1 MGSTLTLVETARIE
15 ALLAL
20 LDPDSGGPCQVPGC
34 THDSHAHT
42 GLSASEGGMTAL
54 AA

>member
-20 LDPDSGGPCQVPGC
+20 LEPDAGGSCEVPGC
-34 THDSHAHT
+34 THAHPA
-42 GLSASEGGMTAL
+42 LSASESGMTAL

>member
-20 LDPDSGGPCQVPGC
+20 LEPDAGGSCEVPGC
-34 THDSHAHT
+34 THAHPV
-42 GLSASEGGMTAL
+42 LSASESGMTAL

>member
-1 MGSTLTLVETARIE
+1 MGSTLTLVEAARIE

-20 LDPDSGGPCQVPGC
+20 LDPDAGGTCQVPGC
-34 THDSHAHT
+34 THAHPA
-42 GLSASEGGMTAL
+42 LSAPESGMTVL

>member
-20 LDPDSGGPCQVPGC
+20 LEPDAGGSCEVPGC
-34 THDSHAHT
+34 THAQPA
-42 GLSASEGGMTAL
+42 LSISESGMTAL

>member
-1 MGSTLTLVETARIE
+1 MASTLTLVEAARIE

-20 LDPDSGGPCQVPGC
+20 LDPDAGGSCQVPGC
-34 THDSHAHT
+34 THAHPA
-42 GLSASEGGMTAL
+42 LSATESGMTVL

>member
-1 MGSTLTLVETARIE
+1 MRSTLTLVETARIE

-20 LDPDSGGPCQVPGC
+20 LDPDAGGSCQVPGC
-34 THDSHAHT
+34 THAHPA
-42 GLSASEGGMTAL
+42 LSASESGITVL

>member
-20 LDPDSGGPCQVPGC
+20 LDPDAGGSCQVPGC
-34 THDSHAHT
+34 THAHPA
-42 GLSASEGGMTAL
+42 LSSSESGMTAL

>member
-15 ALLAL
+15 DLLSL
-20 LDPDSGGPCQVPGC
+20 LDPDAGGLCQVPGC
-34 THDSHAHT
+34 THDHPA
-42 GLSASEGGMTAL
+42 LSTSESGMTAL

>member
-15 ALLAL
+15 ALLEL
-20 LDPDSGGPCQVPGC
+20 LDPEAEGLCQVPGC
-34 THDSHAHT
+34 THAHPA
-42 GLSASEGGMTAL
+42 LSSSESGMTAL

>member
-1 MGSTLTLVETARIE
+1 MGSTLTLVETTRIE

-20 LDPDSGGPCQVPGC
+20 LDPDAGGSCQVPGC
-34 THDSHAHT
+34 SHAHPA
-42 GLSASEGGMTAL
+42 LSTSESRMTVL